1 MTSIRT
7 EVLAR
12 SVRRSAL
19 LVGGALMLL
28 GLSACDKKAEG
39 QVVAVVNGNEITA
52 QEVNGALGA
61 AAAQGEPDQQMRNAA
76 LNQLID
82 RRLLAG
88 IAREEGVENSPE
100 YILRRRTMEEN
111 LLVQMMGEKLA
122 RDNTKPTAQ
131 QIDQMIAENPQA
143 FADRTVFA
151 LDQIVFPMP
160 PRRDVFDALA
170 PAKTMAEVVAT
181 LNKFGIKFQRGS
193 NTIDSANLPP
203 PVFQQFKRVGS
214 SEPIVIPSGQA
225 VTVAMIT
232 ESRPAPVSGQAA
244 RAMATN
250 AYAKR
255 EVEKSLKAKLDAA
268 RKAAEIEYQSGFSAP
283 SQSGAAGATPAAGAA
298 AGTPAPAPAA
308 AAEAPAS

>member
-1 MTSIRT
+1 MTDFRT
-7 EVLAR
+7 KTLTP
-12 SVRRSAL
+12 SLRRGALIAGSAL
-19 LVGGALMLL
+19 ALL
-28 GLSACDKKAEG
+28 GLSGCDKKAEG
-39 QVVAVVNGNEITA
+39 QVVAIVDGDEITS

-88 IAREEGVENSPE
+88 VARDEGVESSPE
-100 YILRRRTMEEN
+100 YILRKRTMEEG
-111 LLVQMMGEKLA
+111 LLVQMMGEKAA
-122 RDNTKPTAQ
+122 RDNKQATPQ

-160 PRRDVFDALA
+160 PRRDVFDALT
-170 PAKTMAEVVAT
+170 PAKTMGEVVTA
-181 LNKFGIKFQRGS
+181 LNKFGIKFQRGN

-203 PVFQQFKRVGS
+203 AVFQQFKRVGT
-214 SEPIVIPSGQA
+214 SEPMVIPAGRA

-232 ESRPAPVSGQAA
+232 QSEAAPLTGPAA
-244 RAMATN
+244 RQVAGN

-255 EVEKSLKAKLDAA
+255 EVEKTLKAKLDAA
-268 RKAAEIEYQSGFSAP
+268 RKNGEIEYQAGFSAP
-283 SQSGAAGATPAAGAA
+283 GATPPAAGAA
-298 AGTPAPAPAA
+298 APKAA
-308 AAEAPAS
+308 AAPAS